1 MNVFGILEERVA
13 KFRHSV
19 KKLNDKQGFVDLFWP
34 GMLLVEHKSRG
45 KSLDSAF
52 GRALDYFPGIE
63 EHELP
68 KYIIVSDFQR
78 FRLYNLEEW
87 ETYAEFEINE
97 FLNNIQL
104 FGFISGYDKRVF
116 KEQDPV
122 NIKAAELMGKLYD
135 QLKQNGYDGS
145 ELEQMLVGLLFCLF
159 AEDTNIFEKGTFC
172 EIIELRTSEDG
183 NNLGSFLAQLF
194 QVLNTTRKPSRKI

>member
-1 MNVFGILEERVA
+1 MVLSWNEIKYSVQFTKEWKDETQERAEKDTFWNQFMNVFGFEEELD
-13 KFRHSV
+13 SV

-34 GMLLVEHKSRG
+34 GMLLVETNPDG

-52 GRALDYFPGIE
+52 QALELSLSIE

-97 FLNNIQL
+97 FLNNIPTL
-104 FGFISGYDKRVF
+104 WVYFYD
-116 KEQDPV
+116 
-122 NIKAAELMGKLYD
+122 
-135 QLKQNGYDGS
+135 
-145 ELEQMLVGLLFCLF
+145 
-159 AEDTNIFEKGTFC
+159 
-172 EIIELRTSEDG
+172 
-183 NNLGSFLAQLF
+183 F
-194 QVLNTTRKPSRKI
+194 QTGPC